1 MGAQTD
7 RCDMTASC
15 ETQHKLNPCPFEFV
29 MTTMVATARKLNV
42 DKYVV
47 GIPMRICIMF
57 PTTVASIWVL
67 ASERQGGVG
76 HRGASPKDSSGPT
89 GDRRHHSLRNI
100 KNLLDV
106 LMPARKLAVHVKDFV
121 TDLGMQYKPD
131 HTDYI
136 KILTDTPKGDLCFG
150 FCCFGNAFMM
160 MLLMLFALFTGGHCD
175 RWTLHSFVACGDE
188 VQNIWICF
196 FYANMWHLLH
206 FEPDI
211 ACDVCACNLCV
222 QMSDL
227 GSVKSGFNGNVLQT
241 EAWRLSQHPAHLHRV
256 LHVGRLEGHGQQNP

>member
-1 MGAQTD
+1 
-7 RCDMTASC
+7 
-15 ETQHKLNPCPFEFV
+15 
-29 MTTMVATARKLNV
+29 
-42 DKYVV
+42 
-47 GIPMRICIMF
+47 
-57 PTTVASIWVL
+57 
-67 ASERQGGVG
+67 
-76 HRGASPKDSSGPT
+76 
-89 GDRRHHSLRNI
+89 
-100 KNLLDV
+100 
-106 LMPARKLAVHVKDFV
+106 MPARKLAVHVKDFV
-121 TDLGMQYKPD
+121 TDLGMQYKPDLFMNVSLEED

-160 MLLMLFALFTGGHCD
+160 MLLMLFAFFTGGHCN

-196 FYANMWHLLH
+196 CCANMWHLLH

-227 GSVKSGFNGNVLQT
+227 GSVKSEFNGNVLQT

-256 LHVGRLEGHGQQNP
+256 LHVGRLEGHGQQNPWPAGPQTDDQPAFPPPKSHRSQKMNLCFIVGFAGRKAPVSGHWIPTD